1 MHIIVDGIFLRKL
14 DFELLPENI
23 PENIDDGLSYGLE
36 VKCHSYFSPEK
47 DKLVQMVEFD
57 LAHGVEKP
65 PFKFQFTLQG
75 QYHTEGEGTPSL
87 EEFSKINAPAYMVP
101 YARELIASMTSRISI
116 IPTLVIPPIN
126 IFELLKDQDKNQDA
140 EDEGTGDSPPLVS
153 NIDEG

>member
-23 PENIDDGLSYGLE
+23 PENVDDGLSYGLG

-57 LAHGVEKP
+57 IARGVEKP

-87 EEFSKINAPAYMVP
+87 EEFSEFNAPAYVVP
-101 YARELIASMTSRISI
+101 YARELIANMTSRISI

-126 IFELLKDQDKNQDA
+126 VVELLKHQEKEEDA
-140 EDEGTGDSPPLVS
+140 EGEGAGEVNED
-153 NIDEG
+153 